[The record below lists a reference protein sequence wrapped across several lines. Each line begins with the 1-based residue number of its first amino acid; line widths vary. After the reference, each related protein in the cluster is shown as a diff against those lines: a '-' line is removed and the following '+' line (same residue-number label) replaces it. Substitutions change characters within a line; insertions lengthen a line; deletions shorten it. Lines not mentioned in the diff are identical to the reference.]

1 MQEDKFSK
9 IGLAMAE
16 ILNDKKEAIEDL
28 KILLDKHPEMVDK
41 VKEVAEKK
49 EIEQVKKAA
58 KYIEAIANKIDT
70 NNITEYGIKIVMDEE
85 KILREGKYTLEEI
98 YKNIDDLAEFS
109 RMKKIDKYYYV
120 SKNDTPSDLGCFV
133 WSNLEEQDWFIDNV
147 KEWLWLDKEEGI
159 DNILEVS
166 KEFKAKNEEIY

>member
-1 MQEDKFSK
+1 MQEDKFLQ

-41 VKEVAEKK
+41 VKEVAKS
-49 EIEQVKKAA
+49 
-58 KYIEAIANKIDT
+58 IEAITNKIDT

-109 RMKKIDKYYYV
+109 RMKKIDKYNYV
-120 SKNDTPSDLGCFV
+120 SKNDTPSDLGCFAY
-133 WSNLEEQDWFIDNV
+133 SNLEEQDWFIDNV

-159 DNILEVS
+159 DNILEVI

>member
-16 ILNDKKEAIEDL
+16 ILNGKKEAIEDL

-41 VKEVAEKK
+41 VKEVAKS
-49 EIEQVKKAA
+49 
-58 KYIEAIANKIDT
+58 IEAIANKIDT
-70 NNITEYGIKIVMDEE
+70 NIITEYGIKIVMDEE
-85 KILREGKYTLEEI
+85 KIIREGKYTLEEI

-109 RMKKIDKYYYV
+109 RMKKIDKFYYV

>member
-41 VKEVAEKK
+41 VKEVAKS
-49 EIEQVKKAA
+49 
-58 KYIEAIANKIDT
+58 IEAIANKIDT

-85 KILREGKYTLEEI
+85 KIIREGKYTLEEI

-109 RMKKIDKYYYV
+109 RMKKIDKFYYV

>member
-41 VKEVAEKK
+41 VKEVA
-49 EIEQVKKAA
+49 

-70 NNITEYGIKIVMDEE
+70 NNITEYGIKIVIDEE
-85 KILREGKYTLEEI
+85 KIIREGKYTLEEI

-109 RMKKIDKYYYV
+109 RMKKIDKFYYV

>member
-9 IGLAMAE
+9 IGLAIAE
-16 ILNDKKEAIEDL
+16 IINGKKEAIEDL

-41 VKEVAEKK
+41 VKEVAKS
-49 EIEQVKKAA
+49 
-58 KYIEAIANKIDT
+58 IEAIANKIDT
-70 NNITEYGIKIVMDEE
+70 NIITEYGIKIVMDEE

-98 YKNIDDLAEFS
+98 YKNIDYLAEFS
-109 RMKKIDKYYYV
+109 RMKKIDKFYYV